1 MLGERLAQLA
11 RSGARDVTLVA
22 PFMKRDSLARVLD
35 NISLDGP
42 RLTCVTRWRPE
53 EIVAG
58 LSDPEIWPL
67 LSGRGA
73 RLLLRDDL
81 HAKAF
86 IVDDRCLVG
95 SANLTA
101 AALGWSDS
109 PNLELLIEMPRSTA
123 EIAAL
128 EAAIDEQSVEVDD
141 QLFQAV
147 LEAVAALAALRS
159 GRPPAPIEGS
169 GAPADWLPLLRSPE
183 SLFDAYRGETSD
195 LTTAARE
202 TAEADLVMLRIPAGL
217 DRSTFDRTVA
227 VRLLQVPMIAGVDK
241 LVMRPRRFGEVR
253 EYLARHGKE
262 RYRDWESAWQTLMR
276 WLRHFMPDRYVLSV
290 PHISEILLRKDA
302 LDRMLRGS

>member
-1 MLGERLAQLA
+1 MLGERLVQLA
-11 RSGARDVTLVA
+11 RSGSHEVALIA
-22 PFMKRDSLARVLD
+22 PFIKRDSLARVLD
-35 NISLDGP
+35 NVSPDGP

-86 IVDDRCLVG
+86 IVDERCLIG
-95 SANLTA
+95 SANLTG

-109 PNLELLIEMPRSTA
+109 PNLELLIEIPRSTA

-141 QLFQAV
+141 QLFQEM
-147 LEAVAALAALRS
+147 LEAVAAFAALRG
-159 GRPPAPIEGS
+159 GRSPDAPIEG

-183 SLFDAYRGETSD
+183 SLFEVYRGETSD
-195 LTTAARE
+195 LTTATKE
-202 TAEADLVMLRIPAGL
+202 TAEADLAMLRIPAGL
-217 DRSTFDRTVA
+217 DRSTFNRTVA

-253 EYLARHGKE
+253 EYLARHGRE
-262 RYRDWESAWQTLMR
+262 RHRDWESAWQTLMR

-290 PHISEILLRKDA
+290 CRTSAR
-302 LDRMLRGS
+302 SS